1 MIIQKGRKDTWIRL
15 YLEKVSFFFFNES
28 QQATGILIIAKTFT
42 ALMALYI
49 YSLILF
55 SQETYEVDTIFLR
68 S

>member
-15 YLEKVSFFFFNES
+15 YLEKVPFFSNES

-55 SQETYEVDTIFLR
+55 SQETYEVDTIF
-68 S
+68 